1 MAEQEQ
7 TVATQAG
14 NELTAESGNVQ
25 ANFLN
30 ETTRTSTTPH
40 QPPDDDEPP
49 HDNEPQQNKS
59 KATQD
64 QIAKLGDSLEGLVQR
79 TVNARQRQVANLLE
93 DSWAG
98 MEVGKPGPQ
107 VRETPRSQDAV
118 QVASQLTLRTNFSS
132 ELERQQLRRQ
142 PELTRAAAR
151 ARLYTGAA
159 DGMATGWACS
169 YRGAFAYAA
178 ARHIG
183 LVDPVGENIASRR
196 QPWRWTRWIW
206 DQRDLADPF
215 GAPVPVGL
223 PTADDARVGHGVW
236 WVIHGLGPLP
246 YEQDEQELT
255 TWNAMPCPSQT
266 VASDA

>member
-1 MAEQEQ
+1 MLEEA
-7 TVATQAG
+7 
-14 NELTAESGNVQ
+14 
-25 ANFLN
+25 
-30 ETTRTSTTPH
+30 
-40 QPPDDDEPP
+40 
-49 HDNEPQQNKS
+49 QQ
-59 KATQD
+59 
-64 QIAKLGDSLEGLVQR
+64 I
-79 TVNARQRQVANLLE
+79 VAN
-93 DSWAG
+93 SWAG
-98 MEVGKPGPQ
+98 MEDGKPGPQ
-107 VRETPRSQDAV
+107 VRERPRSQEAV
-118 QVASQLTLRTNFSS
+118 QAASQPTLRTNFSS
-132 ELERQQLRRQ
+132 ELETQQLRRQ